1 MATDD
6 EPAWLSAWRGAD
18 APAQPA
24 QPGHQPRTATG
35 GRGSGSGC
43 AASTTA
49 AAAQRFSAGFS
60 EPTPWA
66 WDGGKRREAVHDIDH
81 NPPRF
86 VRDVGWRNFITC
98 ARPFWSEHVVSV
110 RMCNRCKAVPE

>member
-1 MATDD
+1 MATD

-18 APAQPA
+18 AGSQPA
-24 QPGHQPRTATG
+24 QRGHQQRSQGA
-35 GRGSGSGC
+35 GRGSGTSSE
-43 AASTTA
+43 ASTTA

-60 EPTPWA
+60 EPIPWA
-66 WDGGKRREAVHDIDH
+66 WDGGKRSEAVYDIDH

-86 VRDVGWRNFITC
+86 VRRVGWRICVTC

-110 RMCNRCKAVPE
+110 RMCNRCKGAPE